1 MADIAPK
8 QKMTPEEKK
17 AKAKA
22 YHQKYY
28 QKHKLAYQ
36 AAYQKNY
43 MPKGTPRGRPKKIIA
58 EDNYVA
64 QSIAPIETVPENVG
78 EIDTQ
83 LKQPDIQQHYT
94 Y

>member
-1 MADIAPK
+1 MADIASK

-28 QKHKLAYQ
+28 QEHKPAYQ
-36 AAYQKNY
+36 AAYQKNC
-43 MPKGTPRGRPKKIIA
+43 MPKGTPRRPKKIIV
-58 EDNYVA
+58 EDNCIA
-64 QSIAPIETVPENVG
+64 QSIAPTETVPENVG
-78 EIDTQ
+78 EIDIQ